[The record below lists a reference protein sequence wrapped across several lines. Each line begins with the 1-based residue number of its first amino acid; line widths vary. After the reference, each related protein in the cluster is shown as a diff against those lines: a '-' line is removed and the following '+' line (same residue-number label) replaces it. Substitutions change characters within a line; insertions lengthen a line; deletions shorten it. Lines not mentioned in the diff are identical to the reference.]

1 MRITRWNK
9 ITLIDD
15 EMYKDVYIYIK
26 KKLQISKQVLAKI
39 MCKLPE

>member
-15 EMYKDVYIYIK
+15 EMYKDVK
-26 KKLQISKQVLAKI
+26 KKYTDIKASFCKNPVKTAKMI
-39 MCKLPE
+39 

>member
-15 EMYKDVYIYIK
+15 EMYKDVYK
-26 KKLQISKQVLAKI
+26 KKRKTDIKASFGKI
-39 MCKLPE
+39 PV